1 MNHTPQDIINENLER
16 RKVLAARANAYDPI
30 TGEGCTGERVRIDL
44 AAGAHYVPKEMPI
57 DTQYPLKH
65 RPNYDFEYWL
75 ATINIRPTT
84 LQRSIIANLEAAR
97 KTNYGRFIIFHS
109 AGNEITAILKL
120 YIRWLEFWRTPG
132 ANSLI
137 MCPNTMEA
145 KAMRQE
151 IKQIAKYNPEELNL
165 QVKALKYSAP
175 TLIYCRKLA
184 KYTHIRTH
192 YSKRTYHTGI
202 PYHYALITDA
212 SRCSYADDYKRAE
225 EPSHLEVACR
235 LIPSSIGGMFIIES
249 GNRSIKNKKK
259 YFYELWDH
267 AQNNRVSYT
276 PIFHCWHESNANV
289 LPIEG
294 SYTDFIFSM
303 DDYEWHLWRD
313 QKLTLEQ
320 INWYRNET
328 WDLTAAERAQY
339 YFSDYEEAQQWLPA
353 NFAPINYQIEF
364 AETKEEAKA
373 KPKGIL
379 HTDQEYNEKEW
390 SELPSQWSLFLK
402 EKCCEAQIQES
413 ELETIQAMLKQCAAR
428 SEASALHDSTP
439 NAPPGK

>member
-1 MNHTPQDIINENLER
+1 MHYTPQDIINENLER
-16 RKVLAARANAYDPI
+16 RRVLAARATAYDPI
-30 TGEGCTGERVRIDL
+30 TGEGCTGDRVRIDL
-44 AAGAHYVPKEMPI
+44 AAGTHYVPKEMPI
-57 DTQYPLKH
+57 DPSYPLNN

-75 ATINIRPTT
+75 STINISPTT
-84 LQRSIIANLEAAR
+84 LQRNIIKNLEAAR
-97 KTNYGRFIIFHS
+97 KANYGRFIIFHS
-109 AGNEITAILKL
+109 AGEEVKSIIKL
-120 YIRWLEFWRTPG
+120 YVRWLEFWRTPG

-145 KAMRQE
+145 KSMRQE
-151 IKQIAKYNPEELNL
+151 IKHIAKYNPSELNL
-165 QVKALKYSAP
+165 PAKALKYSSP

-212 SRCSYADDYKRAE
+212 SKCSYADDYKRAE

-267 AQNNRVSYT
+267 AQNHRVSYT
-276 PIFHCWHESNANV
+276 PMFHCWHESNANV
-289 LPIEG
+289 LPING

-353 NFAPINYQIEF
+353 VFAPINHQIQF
-364 AETKEEAKA
+364 AEQKEEPEEA
-373 KPKGIL
+373 PRGIL
-379 HTDQEYNEKEW
+379 HTAKNEEWQESKW
-390 SELPSQWSLFLK
+390 SWYLK
-402 EKCCEAQIQES
+402 EECCEAQIQEK
-413 ELETIQAMLKQCAAR
+413 ELNEIQAMLKQCAAR
-428 SEASALHDSTP
+428 SEAPAPTDSTP
-439 NAPPGK
+439 NAPPGA

>member
-1 MNHTPQDIINENLER
+1 MSQWKCQSTQPTRSATAQTTISNTGSPQSTS
-16 RKVLAARANAYDPI
+16 A
-30 TGEGCTGERVRIDL
+30 
-44 AAGAHYVPKEMPI
+44 
-57 DTQYPLKH
+57 
-65 RPNYDFEYWL
+65 
-75 ATINIRPTT
+75 PTT
-84 LQRSIIANLEAAR
+84 LQRNIIKNLEAAR

-109 AGNEITAILKL
+109 AGNEITTLLKL

-137 MCPNTMEA
+137 MCPNTQEA

-151 IKQIAKYNPEELNL
+151 LKDIAKYTPAELNL
-165 QVKALKYSAP
+165 PAKALKYSAP

-192 YSKRTYHTGI
+192 YSKRSYHTGI

-212 SRCSYADDYKRAE
+212 SKCSYADDYKRAE

-235 LIPSSIGGMFIIES
+235 LIPSTIGGLFIIES

-267 AQNNRVSYT
+267 AKNNRVSYT
-276 PIFHCWHESNANV
+276 PLFHCWHESNANV
-289 LPIEG
+289 LPITG

-320 INWYRNET
+320 INWYRNLGPNRSRARPILLQRLRGSPT
-328 WDLTAAERAQY
+328 MAPRQFRAHKHPNPIRRAERRTRRSPERHPPHRPKRRMERIQV
-339 YFSDYEEAQQWLPA
+339 E
-353 NFAPINYQIEF
+353 PI
-364 AETKEEAKA
+364 
-373 KPKGIL
+373 PRRRVL
-379 HTDQEYNEKEW
+379 
-390 SELPSQWSLFLK
+390 
-402 EKCCEAQIQES
+402 
-413 ELETIQAMLKQCAAR
+413 
-428 SEASALHDSTP
+428 
-439 NAPPGK
+439 

>member
-1 MNHTPQDIINENLER
+1 
-16 RKVLAARANAYDPI
+16 
-30 TGEGCTGERVRIDL
+30 
-44 AAGAHYVPKEMPI
+44 
-57 DTQYPLKH
+57 
-65 RPNYDFEYWL
+65 
-75 ATINIRPTT
+75 
-84 LQRSIIANLEAAR
+84 
-97 KTNYGRFIIFHS
+97 GRFIIVHS
-109 AGNEITAILKL
+109 AGDEITTLLKL

-137 MCPNTMEA
+137 MCPNTQEA
-145 KAMRQE
+145 KELRQE
-151 IKQIAKYNPEELNL
+151 IKQIAKFNPAELNL
-165 QVKALKYSAP
+165 QAKALKYSAP

-184 KYTHIRTH
+184 KYTHLRTH

-212 SRCSYADDYKRAE
+212 SRCSYADDYQRAE

-267 AQNNRVSYT
+267 AQNHRVSYT
-276 PIFHCWHESNANV
+276 PMFHCWHESNANV
-289 LPIEG
+289 LPIAG

-328 WDLTAAERAQY
+328 WDLTPAERAQY
-339 YFSDYEEAQQWLPA
+339 YFSDYEEAQQWLPTA
-353 NFAPINYQIEF
+353 FAPINHQIQF
-364 AETKEEAKA
+364 AEKEEAESA
-373 KPKGIL
+373 KPRGIL
-379 HTDQEYNEKEW
+379 HTAQEYNEEEW
-390 SELPSQWSLFLK
+390 AELPRQWSRFLK
-402 EKCCEAQIQES
+402 EECCEAQIQES
-413 ELETIQAMLKQCAAR
+413 ELQEIQAILKQCAAR
-428 SEASALHDSTP
+428 SEALAPTDSTP